1 MTTATAQKVSLGF
14 GIFYLLIGV
23 LGFIPGITVMDAGGH
38 GLLLGIFAVNALHNM
53 VHLAAGAPLVLA
65 GTSAANVF
73 TINRVLTIVFA
84 LLVPASLIAPLAE
97 GVAINAPDTALHLG
111 SALLTGYIGFV
122 ASRQPAMARA

>member
-53 VHLAAGAPLVLA
+53 VHLAAGALLVLA

-73 TINRVLTIVFA
+73 TINKVLAIVFA

-97 GVAINAPDTALHLG
+97 GVAINAPDTALHLA
-111 SALLTGYIGFV
+111 SALLTGYSGFV
-122 ASRQPAMARA
+122 ASRRPAMARA